1 MQEQLPVELN
11 VQVFPS
17 EMPPPFSHSH
27 PSPSF
32 LSDRSLSPDFL
43 SLSDAHLERPSLSFQ
58 RKGDHYCC
66 RQQPFFLYMH
76 SITVL
81 SFPFHSINLPPSPLA
96 RRCNSPGYRLSA
108 YSGGFREPVTY
119 EVPISPLPRCGWK
132 CLPCDRYDP
141 VWKRRQNLLRII

>member
-66 RQQPFFLYMH
+66 RQQPFFFVYAQYH
-76 SITVL
+76 SALFPL
-81 SFPFHSINLPPSPLA
+81 SQH
-96 RRCNSPGYRLSA
+96 
-108 YSGGFREPVTY
+108 
-119 EVPISPLPRCGWK
+119 
-132 CLPCDRYDP
+132 
-141 VWKRRQNLLRII
+141 